1 MAKICAKVAALPSP
15 PNPLNCMNVC
25 DISQDENKIVKQLQ
39 EKRNKLKFRLL
50 DTQNQN
56 QMLRKEL
63 KVANKVLRKE
73 MPNLRSEDFKGHEEE
88 TISLRL
94 KIMELQ
100 KQIEELEGTSDKQK
114 DGKITYQDG
123 SKQRMKSSNISK
135 KQDPTEKLVR
145 DCVDLKAKLE
155 YWKNRNKELEKLSGQ
170 VRLELDR
177 FLDKSVENKR
187 IQSEYAG
194 LERELRARQ
203 AEKLEMR
210 CKLDNAKTR
219 NCQLSDELSLIR
231 EDVERIRNKTEDDNM
246 LLEALTSQRG
256 NFQDLIDRQKMLGES
271 DHRHFREDLREV
283 HVKYT
288 TSCNVL
294 EQLEEVT
301 ASKDSILQDLQDYQ
315 HLLSYARDENTE
327 NTVPNSPATGTE
339 NPEDPENPERVE
351 ADPMPALDPELRD
364 ECEKYLRYFESA
376 QEEVEHL
383 AEIALNNI
391 RKLNEWQEQLRQSKA
406 TSAQKKAEIRDLQE
420 SIKTLEGLAASK
432 GAKLEAG
439 KEDSSSTLDEL
450 LIKLDIEKEVHRFMI
465 GHWKAVVAKTDGLF
479 QIYATGADRT
489 TKLFIDSLREKKKS
503 FEKQPSAEEIKPR
516 SSHTENDQQST

>member
-1 MAKICAKVAALPSP
+1 
-15 PNPLNCMNVC
+15 
-25 DISQDENKIVKQLQ
+25 
-39 EKRNKLKFRLL
+39 
-50 DTQNQN
+50 
-56 QMLRKEL
+56 
-63 KVANKVLRKE
+63 

-246 LLEALTSQRG
+246 LLEALT
-256 NFQDLIDRQKMLGES
+256 
-271 DHRHFREDLREV
+271 
-283 HVKYT
+283 
-288 TSCNVL
+288 
-294 EQLEEVT
+294 
-301 ASKDSILQDLQDYQ
+301 KDSFF
-315 HLLSYARDENTE
+315 R
-327 NTVPNSPATGTE
+327 
-339 NPEDPENPERVE
+339 
-351 ADPMPALDPELRD
+351 
-364 ECEKYLRYFESA
+364 
-376 QEEVEHL
+376 
-383 AEIALNNI
+383 
-391 RKLNEWQEQLRQSKA
+391 LNEWQEQLRQSKA